1 MGDAVPQVRVSITL
15 PYLLRLPDGL
25 YQTGSEGGAISLTEQ
40 YVSGGDS
47 LSVKH
52 TSISSVFDAPA
63 LLQPE
68 QQVEVQ
74 RKEFGR
80 LLRQTNRLIRWY
92 RSETR
97 QAAVV
102 ELTKSQAGPPSF
114 IEVNAGLTWGSPLLV
129 EPDPPLP
136 SAHFNSKSIA
146 KSVRKGLA
154 GTADPEVASL
164 FLLDAEQARR
174 DGRFREVVLFCWS
187 TIDATFNTKYEQLVD
202 QALVGE
208 WAAGREWLKDTR
220 FGMKNKMSAV
230 LFLTM
235 GRSLFREPDGF
246 WDGLSKSYTKRNKII
261 HAGETA
267 QEEDAEAALL
277 IAHQVVELMASLKP
291 KKHRR
296 QNIERNTA

>member
-1 MGDAVPQVRVSITL
+1 MPQVRVSITL

-25 YQTGSEGGAISLTEQ
+25 YQTGFEGGAINLTEE
-40 YVSGGDS
+40 YVSGGNS

-52 TSISSVFDAPA
+52 TFISSTFDARA
-63 LLQPE
+63 SLQPE

-74 RKEFGR
+74 KREFER

-102 ELTKSQAGPPSF
+102 ELTKSQASPPSF
-114 IEVNAGLTWGSPLLV
+114 IEVNAGLTWGTPLLV
-129 EPDPPLP
+129 EPDPPILP
-136 SAHFNSKSIA
+136 THFNGKSIA

-174 DGRFREVVLFCWS
+174 DGRFRESVLFCWS
-187 TIDATFNTKYEQLVD
+187 TIDATFTKYEWLVD

-208 WAAGREWLKDTR
+208 WASGREWLKDTR

-230 LFLTM
+230 LFLTT
-235 GRSLFREPDGF
+235 GRSLFREPAGF
-246 WDGLSKSYTKRNKII
+246 WDSLSRSYTKRNKII

-291 KKHRR
+291 KRHKR
-296 QNIERNTA
+296 